1 MEFIR
6 GGNQPQ
12 KYFLQGKL
20 KQGMYVHKTSKN
32 DLEMF
37 STVTDNLNFF
47 PYALQLGKFSTI
59 ILWDD
64 GISPTY
70 VPKKYGAFQHDMQF
84 PS

>member
-37 STVTDNLNFF
+37 STVTDNLKIL
-47 PYALQLGKFSTI
+47 PICSTI
-59 ILWDD
+59 
-64 GISPTY
+64 GK
-70 VPKKYGAFQHDMQF
+70 VQHYNLVG
-84 PS
+84 